1 MFHSCF
7 GIELKLK
14 LKIIKIQVC
23 SYQISKVIFYSYFKA
38 LICSSAWQSKK
49 FVFYDWANANYH
61 RIAVQRRINI
71 TIIFLDYYDLK
82 IWYNTQ
88 N

>member
-7 GIELKLK
+7 EIELKLK

-23 SYQISKVIFYSYFKA
+23 SNQISKVIFYSYFKA
-38 LICSSAWQSKK
+38 LICSSAWQPKK

-61 RIAVQRRINI
+61 IIAVQRRIN
-71 TIIFLDYYDLK
+71 TIIVRLAWIYHLR
-82 IWYNTQ
+82 
-88 N
+88 